1 MDILLECEEG
11 TEDLYWKFLRPR
23 GMFDFVSDIIF
34 PLKEKGLRLDTEI
47 RAQRAT
53 IITEYIRLEN
63 QMHIINSIKN
73 RLI

>member
-11 TEDLYWKFLRPR
+11 TEDLYWKFLRQR

-34 PLKEKGLRLDTEI
+34 PLEEKGLRLDTEI

-53 IITEYIRLEN
+53 ILTEYIRLEN
-63 QMHIINSIKN
+63 QIQIINSIKN